1 VPAIGEASV
10 DACGFS
16 TTTSMDTSSSDGHHR
31 DAVFRSV
38 SGPERWVFAM
48 MRLKRLLVAIPL
60 TLVASPSFAAD
71 PARPKPKVPEFAQ
84 MLGSIL
90 IDGSNMG
97 PTSGWFHASESR
109 YSWSWLAG
117 RFDLNKD
124 GVLTADELKG
134 SAPLFRALD
143 RDGDEAVTSE
153 DLDWSPRSRYLQ
165 GRAQA
170 RGRFARM
177 DQNGNGRITLEEWD
191 KAFAQAT
198 KGKRFLTQDDL
209 ADLLFPV
216 APASRGKSVAP
227 EGPSRVTL
235 LKGLFSG
242 EIGSSSE
249 GPSLGMEAPAFSLET
264 HDKARRISLVDY
276 RGKKPVVLIFGS
288 FT

>member
-1 VPAIGEASV
+1 
-10 DACGFS
+10 
-16 TTTSMDTSSSDGHHR
+16 MDTFTSGGHHQ
-31 DAVFRSV
+31 DAEIPSV
-38 SGPERWVFAM
+38 SGPERRVYTM
-48 MRLKRLLVAIPL
+48 MRLKLLLVAIPL
-60 TLVASPSFAAD
+60 TLLAPPSFAAD
-71 PARPKPKVPEFAQ
+71 PAHPKPKVPEFAE

-90 IDGSNMG
+90 INGSNMS
-97 PTSGWFHASESR
+97 PYSGWFHASESR
-109 YSWSWLAG
+109 FSWSRLAG

-134 SAPLFRALD
+134 SAALFRALD
-143 RDGDEAVTSE
+143 RDGDEAVSSE

-177 DQNGNGRITLEEWD
+177 DQNGNGRITLEEWE
-191 KAFAQAT
+191 KAFEQAT
-198 KGKRFLTQDDL
+198 KGKKFLTQDNL
-209 ADLLFPV
+209 ADLLYPA
-216 APASRGKSVAP
+216 APTNRGKSVASD
-227 EGPSRVTL
+227 GPSRVTL

-249 GPSLGMEAPAFSLET
+249 GPRLGMDAPEFSLDT
-264 HDKARRISLVDY
+264 HDKGRRISLADY

>member
-1 VPAIGEASV
+1 
-10 DACGFS
+10 
-16 TTTSMDTSSSDGHHR
+16 
-31 DAVFRSV
+31 
-38 SGPERWVFAM
+38 M
-48 MRLKRLLVAIPL
+48 MRLKLLSVAIPL
-60 TLVASPSFAAD
+60 SLLAPPSFAAD
-71 PARPKPKVPEFAQ
+71 PPRPKPKVPEFAQ
-84 MLGSIL
+84 MLGAIL
-90 IDGSNMG
+90 INGSKMS

-124 GVLTADELKG
+124 GLLTADELKG
-134 SAPLFRALD
+134 SASLFRALD

-177 DQNGNGRITLEEWD
+177 DQNGNGRVTLEEWE
-191 KAFAQAT
+191 KSFEQAT
-198 KGKRFLTQDDL
+198 KGKKFLTQDDL
-209 ADLLFPV
+209 ADLLYPA
-216 APASRGKSVAP
+216 APTNRGKSVAS

-249 GPSLGMEAPAFSLET
+249 GPRLGQEGPAFSLET
-264 HDKARRISLVDY
+264 HDKARRISLADY

>member
-1 VPAIGEASV
+1 MG
-10 DACGFS
+10 
-16 TTTSMDTSSSDGHHR
+16 
-31 DAVFRSV
+31 
-38 SGPERWVFAM
+38 
-48 MRLKRLLVAIPL
+48 RLKRLFVAIPL
-60 TLVASPSFAAD
+60 ALLALPSFAAD
-71 PARPKPKVPEFAQ
+71 PSRPKPKVPEFAE
-84 MLGSIL
+84 MLGAIL
-90 IDGSNMG
+90 INGSKMS
-97 PTSGWFHASESR
+97 PTSGWFHPSESR

-124 GVLTADELKG
+124 GLLTADELKG

-153 DLDWSPRSRYLQ
+153 DLDWSPGSRYLQ

-170 RGRFARM
+170 RGRFSRM
-177 DQNGNGRITLEEWD
+177 DQNGNGRVTLEEWE
-191 KAFAQAT
+191 KSFEQAT
-198 KGKRFLTQDDL
+198 KGKKFLTQDDL
-209 ADLLFPV
+209 ADLLYPA
-216 APASRGKSVAP
+216 APTNRGRSVAS

-249 GPSLGMEAPAFSLET
+249 GPRLGQGAPAFSLET
-264 HDKARRISLVDY
+264 HDKARRISLADY

>member
-1 VPAIGEASV
+1 
-10 DACGFS
+10 
-16 TTTSMDTSSSDGHHR
+16 
-31 DAVFRSV
+31 
-38 SGPERWVFAM
+38 M
-48 MRLKRLLVAIPL
+48 MRLKLFLAAIPL
-60 TLVASPSFAAD
+60 ALFASASFAAD
-71 PARPKPKVPEFAQ
+71 PPRPKPKVPEFAE
-84 MLGSIL
+84 MLGAIL
-90 IDGSNMG
+90 INGSNMS

-109 YSWSWLAG
+109 YGWSWLAG

-124 GVLTADELKG
+124 GVLTAEELKG

-153 DLDWSPRSRYLQ
+153 DLDWSPRSRFLQ

-177 DQNGNGRITLEEWD
+177 DQNGNGRITLEEWE
-191 KAFAQAT
+191 KSFERAT
-198 KGKRFLTQDDL
+198 KGKKFLTQDDL
-209 ADLLFPV
+209 ADLLYPA
-216 APASRGKSVAP
+216 APSKRGTSVAS

-242 EIGSSSE
+242 EIGSSCE
-249 GPSLGMEAPAFSLET
+249 GPRLGQEGPAFSLET
-264 HDKARRISLVDY
+264 HDKARRISLADY